1 MRGNVRLAV
10 IVAVTL
16 ASSAAWT
23 GTRADDDPSVPAE
36 GAAAPAE
43 DSSAP
48 AKEVFEPGA
57 ASTEPAQAI
66 EEDPGTKAHRAWVES
81 IWTSP

>member
-1 MRGNVRLAV
+1 MRGIVRLAV

-23 GTRADDDPSVPAE
+23 GARAD
-36 GAAAPAE
+36 E

-81 IWTSP
+81 IWSSP